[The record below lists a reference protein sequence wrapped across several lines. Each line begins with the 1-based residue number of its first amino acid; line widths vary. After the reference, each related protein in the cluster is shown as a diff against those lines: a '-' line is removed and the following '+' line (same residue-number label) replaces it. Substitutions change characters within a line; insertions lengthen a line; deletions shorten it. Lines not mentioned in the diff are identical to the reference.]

1 MKRNFGE
8 NTMRKSKNGTIK
20 NKILFLMALLLML
33 ASCSTTKVIEPF
45 LDIPDIT
52 LIRPERPTLTVSDTP
67 DMLTVMMNDLTLM
80 DYSNRME
87 NYADGLEEYI
97 QKIREIISR

>member
-1 MKRNFGE
+1 
-8 NTMRKSKNGTIK
+8 
-20 NKILFLMALLLML
+20 ML
-33 ASCSTTKVIEPF
+33 ASCSTTKVVEPF

-80 DYSNRME
+80 DYSSRME